1 MRMISFLRRVAGVA
15 ARGCLARQRVHGT
28 LAVLVLFAGPS
39 LAGAQDYPVRP
50 IKIMV
55 PFAAGTSVDVTAR
68 RLGEAMSPTLGQPI
82 VVENKGG
89 AGGAIGTEVV
99 AKSAPDGYSLV
110 LGTIG
115 SHAFNV
121 SLYKALAYHP
131 LKDFVPITRTVYGGF
146 NTLMVHPS
154 LPANNITEFVALAK
168 EREAQGRPLTF
179 GSSGVGSVGH
189 LLTELLK
196 QATGIKATH
205 IPYKGSSLIIADVIG
220 GHVDFF
226 IAAPSIAIPQHRGK
240 TLKAIAVD
248 TPQRSSY
255 LPDVPTMQEG
265 GLNNLEA
272 KIWIGLFAPAGT
284 PAPIVAKIH
293 AATVKALQTD
303 SVKAGFDKDGLT
315 IEYDRSPEAFREIVA
330 ADIEKWGKVI
340 KAAGIQPE

>member
-1 MRMISFLRRVAGVA
+1 MRMPRLRGAAALVFFAAVPSFA
-15 ARGCLARQRVHGT
+15 
-28 LAVLVLFAGPS
+28 S
-39 LAGAQDYPVRP
+39 AQDYPNRP
-50 IKIMV
+50 IKIMS

-68 RLGEAMSPTLGQPI
+68 RLGEGMSPVLGQPI

-89 AGGAIGTEVV
+89 AGGAIGTEQV
-99 AKSAPDGYSLV
+99 AKSAPDGYNLV

-121 SLYKALAYHP
+121 SLYKNLAYHP

-154 LPANNITEFVALAK
+154 LPANNLKEFIALAK
-168 EREAQGRPLTF
+168 EREAQGKPLTF

-226 IAAPSIAIPQHRGK
+226 IAAPSIAIPQHKGK

-248 TPQRSSY
+248 SAKRSSY
-255 LPDVPTMQEG
+255 LPEVPTMQEYG
-265 GLNNLEA
+265 FNNLEA

-284 PAPIVAKIH
+284 PEPVVAKIH
-293 AATVKALQTD
+293 AAVVKALQTD
-303 SVKAGFDKDGLT
+303 TVKAGFDKDGLT
-315 IEYDRSPEAFREIVA
+315 IEYDQSPDAFRKVVA